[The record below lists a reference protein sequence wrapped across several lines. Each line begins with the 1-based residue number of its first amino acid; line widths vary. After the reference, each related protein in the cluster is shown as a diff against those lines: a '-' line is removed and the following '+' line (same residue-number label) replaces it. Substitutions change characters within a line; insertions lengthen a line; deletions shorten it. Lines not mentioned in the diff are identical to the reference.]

1 MTYQETLD
9 FMFSQLPMYH
19 RIGAAAYKADIQPTI
34 DMMEALGNPE
44 RKFKS
49 IHVAGTNG
57 KGSVSH
63 FLASILQEAG
73 YKVGLY
79 TSPHLVD
86 FRERIRINGEMIP
99 EQEVVDFITHHP
111 SLITEKHLSFF
122 EMTVGLAFDYF
133 AREMVDIA
141 VIEVGMG
148 GRLDSTN
155 VMPPAPPLNQGRCPQ
170 DGGVILSVITNIG
183 LDHTQFLG
191 DTLEKIA
198 FEKAGIIKP
207 GVHVVIGETQPETKP
222 VFERVAAERHAPIT
236 FADQHWHVRTSAGN
250 RDESRLLFDVERR
263 HPAGNTSE
271 PPQPQWRCGLVSQ
284 LAGSYQLKNLATVF
298 EAVRQLPLPL
308 NGHIVERGIA
318 RVVDNTHLHGRW
330 QVIANR
336 PLTICETA
344 HNAPGIDAM
353 LGKLA
358 TMHFARLHVIY
369 GCVNDKDYRKILT
382 HLHTEFAKLGKPFD
396 WRFSQPSVP
405 RQLPVADLQSA
416 ARDLGIDG
424 PAFPNVKDAIADAQQ
439 HWQVTNYLL
448 PIKKPP
454 PNSRAAATIT
464 CNKPSISRAGL
475 RCRAAF
481 PSSPVRLQVR
491 GSVRV
496 SLRAAGAHL
505 CRPVEYTTC
514 PDTRCSG

>member
-34 DMMEALGNPE
+34 DMMAALGNPE

-99 EQEVVDFITHHP
+99 QSAVVNFVDHNRDMFD
-111 SLITEKHLSFF
+111 KFNLSFF

-133 AREMVDIA
+133 AREQVDIA

-155 VMPPAPPLNQGRCPQ
+155 VITPL
-170 DGGVILSVITNIG
+170 LSVITNIG

-198 FEKAGIIKP
+198 GEKAGIIKD
-207 GVHVVIGETQPETKP
+207 GVPVVIGETQLETAP
-222 VFERVAAERHAPIT
+222 VFVKTAANHHAPIT
-236 FADQHWHVRTSAGN
+236 FADQHYVV
-250 RDESRLLFDVERR
+250 DDISRYTEELTGE
-263 HPAGNTSE
+263 
-271 PPQPQWRCGLVSQ
+271 
-284 LAGSYQLKNLATVF
+284 YQKKNIATVL
-298 EAVRQLPLPL
+298 EAVEVLRKTTDFELQPKAVRKGL
-308 NGHIVERGIA
+308 A
-318 RVVDNTHLHGRW
+318 KVVTNTHLHGRW
-330 QVIANR
+330 QKIGEN

-344 HNAPGIDAM
+344 HNAPGIDSM

-358 TMHFARLHVIY
+358 TMDYDNLHVVY
-369 GCVNDKDYRKILT
+369 GCVNDKDYRKILN
-382 HLHTEFAKLGKPFD
+382 HLNTEFSRLGKPFR
-396 WRFSQPSVP
+396 WYFSQPSVP
-405 RQLPVADLQSA
+405 RGLPVADLLA
-416 ARDLGIDG
+416 AASEQGIEG
-424 PAFPNVKDAIADAQQ
+424 KGYEKVKDAIAEARSTACKDDFVLVTGSIFLIADA
-439 HWQVTNYLL
+439 L
-448 PIKKPP
+448 
-454 PNSRAAATIT
+454 A
-464 CNKPSISRAGL
+464 
-475 RCRAAF
+475 
-481 PSSPVRLQVR
+481 
-491 GSVRV
+491 
-496 SLRAAGAHL
+496 
-505 CRPVEYTTC
+505 
-514 PDTRCSG
+514 

>member
-34 DMMEALGNPE
+34 DMMAALGNPE

-99 EQEVVDFITHHP
+99 QSAVVSFVDHNRDMFD
-111 SLITEKHLSFF
+111 KFNLSFF

-133 AREMVDIA
+133 ACEQVDIA

-155 VMPPAPPLNQGRCPQ
+155 VITPL
-170 DGGVILSVITNIG
+170 LSVITNIG

-198 FEKAGIIKP
+198 GEKAGIIKD
-207 GVHVVIGETQPETKP
+207 GVPVVIGETQLETAP
-222 VFERVAAERHAPIT
+222 VFVKTAANHHAPIT
-236 FADQHWHVRTSAGN
+236 FADQHYVV
-250 RDESRLLFDVERR
+250 DDISRYTEELTGE
-263 HPAGNTSE
+263 
-271 PPQPQWRCGLVSQ
+271 
-284 LAGSYQLKNLATVF
+284 YQKKNIATVLEAVEVLRKTTDF
-298 EAVRQLPLPL
+298 ELQPEAVRKGL
-308 NGHIVERGIA
+308 A
-318 RVVDNTHLHGRW
+318 KVVTNTHLHGRW
-330 QVIANR
+330 QKIGES

-344 HNAPGIDAM
+344 HNAPGIDSM

-358 TMHFARLHVIY
+358 TMDYDNLHVVY
-369 GCVNDKDYRKILT
+369 GCVNDKDYRKILN
-382 HLHTEFAKLGKPFD
+382 HLNTEFSRLGKPFR
-396 WRFSQPSVP
+396 WYFSQPSVP
-405 RQLPVADLQSA
+405 RGLPVADLLA
-416 ARDLGIDG
+416 AASEQGIEG
-424 PAFPNVKDAIADAQQ
+424 KGYEKVKDAIAEARATACKDDFVLVTGSIFLIADA
-439 HWQVTNYLL
+439 L
-448 PIKKPP
+448 
-454 PNSRAAATIT
+454 A
-464 CNKPSISRAGL
+464 
-475 RCRAAF
+475 
-481 PSSPVRLQVR
+481 
-491 GSVRV
+491 
-496 SLRAAGAHL
+496 
-505 CRPVEYTTC
+505 
-514 PDTRCSG
+514 